1 MEDNMIVSLFW
12 QRDEAAVEETERKYG
27 GLCRRIAFNILSCR
41 EDTEECV
48 SDAYMAVWNSIP
60 PKRPSNF
67 QAFLCRIVQNFSLN
81 RIRSGLTQKRGG
93 GETALALDELAECVA
108 GPHRPERD
116 LEAKELAGAV
126 DHFLSTLPRD
136 DRIMF
141 MYRYWLML
149 SMDQIAA
156 RFGCKSSRVN
166 SSLHRSRQ
174 KLKKYLIK
182 EGLL

>member
-1 MEDNMIVSLFW
+1 MDDKMIVSLFW
-12 QRDEAAVEETERKYG
+12 QRDETAITETERKYG
-27 GLCRRIAFNILSCR
+27 RLCRSIAFGILSNH

-48 SDAYMAVWNSIP
+48 SDTYMAAWNSIP
-60 PKRPSNF
+60 PKRPDNLS
-67 QAFLCRIVQNFSLN
+67 AFLCRIVQNFSLN
-81 RIRSGLTQKRGG
+81 RIRSCLTQKRGG
-93 GETALALDELAECVA
+93 GEAALALDELAECVA
-108 GPHRPERD
+108 GPQWPEREF
-116 LEAKELAGAV
+116 EAKELAGAV

-141 MYRYWLML
+141 MYRYWLTL
-149 SMDQIAA
+149 PIDQSAG

-182 EGLL
+182 EELL